1 MRIVMAGSSGFL
13 GGHLTQRLRA
23 AGHQVIRL
31 VRRPAQAPDELS
43 WRGAAEPLSP
53 AVLAGVDAVINLAG
67 SPLGI
72 RIGPVTLPVRRW
84 NAAYRR
90 QFRAS
95 RVDTTANLAR
105 AIAEADP
112 KPAVFLSGSAVGW
125 YGDTGGAEVDERAP
139 AGQGYFA
146 DVARDWEAATA
157 PARDAGVRVALLR
170 TGFPLARDGGLL
182 GPQLLPFRLG
192 LGGKLGDGQQW
203 QPFISLSDWLSATV
217 FLLEHDVSGP
227 VNLVGPRPVTNAEF
241 TRTLGRLLRRPTI
254 MPIPAVA
261 LTTLLGEFGKD
272 ALASRRVIPQVLLDA
287 GFTFQHPDLS
297 SMLESALGR

>member
-1 MRIVMAGSSGFL
+1 M
-13 GGHLTQRLRA
+13 
-23 AGHQVIRL
+23 
-31 VRRPAQAPDELS
+31 
-43 WRGAAEPLSP
+43 
-53 AVLAGVDAVINLAG
+53 LAGVDAVINLAG

-84 NAAYRR
+84 NAACRH

-125 YGDTGGAEVDERAP
+125 YGDTGGAEVDGARTRRA
-139 AGQGYFA
+139 GVFRGR
-146 DVARDWEAATA
+146 ARDWEAATA

-192 LGGKLGDGQQW
+192 LGGKLGDGRAVGSRSS
-203 QPFISLSDWLSATV
+203 PCRTGCRRTV
-217 FLLEHDVSGP
+217 FLLEHDVSSRSTWWGH
-227 VNLVGPRPVTNAEF
+227 
-241 TRTLGRLLRRPTI
+241 GR
-254 MPIPAVA
+254 
-261 LTTLLGEFGKD
+261 
-272 ALASRRVIPQVLLDA
+272 
-287 GFTFQHPDLS
+287 
-297 SMLESALGR
+297 